1 MGSFATPV
9 RMQGKPDL
17 TAGVKFTLDFVNGFP
32 ASLGSE
38 GV

>member
-1 MGSFATPV
+1 
-9 RMQGKPDL
+9 MQGKPDL
-17 TAGVKFTLDFVNGFP
+17 TAGVQSIPVFVNGFP